1 MRIGVVLLSFIV
13 VMCGCVSVE
22 TFNRQLRTPKS
33 VKALRS
39 DVDFVHHKLE
49 KLHPSLYRYI
59 SKQELD
65 RKFDSLK
72 TSIAS
77 PMTSNEFF
85 FRISP
90 VVASVRQGHTRI
102 FPLTRRLTKQEMVKA
117 RKNGAS
123 PVMKLHLGWVDHR
136 LYLLKTTA
144 SDSTLKPGSEILSL
158 DSITPQQLFAKYAPT
173 FASDGFNTTF
183 HDRLFNK
190 KFASYF
196 YYETGVRDSVLCK
209 VSNGG
214 VVRSVWLKP
223 PERQKKKQEKPL
235 SSPSDA
241 EKQKKRVFEHQKKVQ
256 GYDALTGEFSKNLR
270 FMGQD
275 SSVAV
280 LTVKDFVKGKYKRF
294 YADNFRK
301 IDSVQTRAL
310 VLDLRDNTGG
320 DLSDIQCLY
329 SYLAE
334 NNFRFV
340 KPAVV
345 TSKTSLWHDDYFNAS
360 SPSQF
365 ALRVLGTPGWLVYN
379 TFTTLITHKKADGR
393 YYFYYP
399 PIWQKHP
406 KANRFKGK
414 VYVLINGC
422 SFSAS
427 SIISAN
433 LKGSGRAIFVGEE
446 TGGAYNG
453 CVAGQMPSFTLPG
466 SKLKM
471 SFGLLEVV
479 TPYVFNPDGRGVMPD
494 VPVVPTLD
502 DRLKSTDPELKWVMD
517 NLDKQGK

>member
-22 TFNRQLRTPKS
+22 TFNRHLCTPKS
-33 VKALRS
+33 VKMLRS

-72 TSIAS
+72 TAITS

-90 VVASVRQGHTRI
+90 VVASVRQGHARV
-102 FPLTRRLTKQEMVKA
+102 FPLTRRLTSQEMIKA

-123 PVMKLHLGWVDHR
+123 PVMKLHLGWVDRR

-158 DSITPQQLFAKYAPT
+158 DSITPQQLFAKYVPT

-196 YYETGVRDSVLCK
+196 YYEKGVRDSVLCK
-209 VSNGG
+209 VSDGG
-214 VVRSVWLKP
+214 VVRSVWLKFP
-223 PERQKKKQEKPL
+223 GVQKKKQGPISSPL
-235 SSPSDA
+235 SDE
-241 EKQKKRVFEHQKKVQ
+241 EKVRKRMFDRRKKVQ
-256 GYDALTGEFSKNLR
+256 GYDVLTGQFSKNLS
-270 FMGQD
+270 FSGAD
-275 SSVAV
+275 SSIAV
-280 LTVKDFVKGKYKRF
+280 LAIKDFVKGKYKRF
-294 YADNFRK
+294 YADSFRK
-301 IDSVQTRAL
+301 IDSIQPRVL
-310 VLDLRDNTGG
+310 VLDIRDNTGG
-320 DLSDIQCLY
+320 NLSDIQCLY

-334 NNFRFV
+334 KDFRFV
-340 KPAVV
+340 KPAAVA
-345 TSKTSLWHDDYFNAS
+345 SKTSLWHDDYFNAS
-360 SPSQF
+360 SPFQF
-365 ALRVLGTPGWLVYN
+365 ALRILGTPGWLFYN
-379 TFTTLITHKKADGR
+379 TFTTLITHKQADGR

-406 KANRFKGK
+406 KSNRFKGK

-433 LKGSGRAIFVGEE
+433 LKGSGRAMFVGEE

-453 CVAGQMPSFTLPG
+453 CVAGEMPSFTLPG

-471 SFGLLEVV
+471 SFGLLEVA
-479 TPYVFNPDGRGVMPD
+479 TPYTVAPDGRGVMPD
-494 VPVVPTLD
+494 VEIVPTLN
-502 DRLKSTDPELKWVMD
+502 DRLQGVDPELQWVID
-517 NLDKQGK
+517 NVDKQGK

>member
-1 MRIGVVLLSFIV
+1 MRIWVVLLFFIV
-13 VMCGCVSVE
+13 VMYGCVSVE
-22 TFNRQLRTPKS
+22 TYNRQLRTPKS
-33 VKALRS
+33 VSALRS

-49 KLHPSLYRYI
+49 KLHPSLCRYI
-59 SKQELD
+59 SRPELD

-72 TSIAS
+72 TAITS

-85 FRISP
+85 FRLSP
-90 VVASVRQGHTRI
+90 VVASVRQGHTRV
-102 FPLTRRLTKQEMVKA
+102 FPLTRRLTKQEMIKA

-144 SDSTLKPGSEILSL
+144 SDSTLKPGLEILSL
-158 DSITPQQLFAKYAPT
+158 DSITPQQLFAKYTPT

-196 YYETGVRDSVLCK
+196 YFEKGMRDSVLCS
-209 VSNGG
+209 VSDGG
-214 VVRSVWLKP
+214 VVRSVWLKSP
-223 PERQKKKQEKPL
+223 DQRKKETEKSL

-241 EKQKKRVFEHQKKVQ
+241 EKQKEREFEHQKKVQ
-256 GYDALTGEFSKNLR
+256 GYDALTGQFSKNMG
-270 FMGQD
+270 FVGQD
-275 SSVAV
+275 SSIAV

-294 YADNFRK
+294 YADSFRK
-301 IDSVQTRAL
+301 IDSIRSRVL

-334 NNFRFV
+334 KNFRFV
-340 KPAVV
+340 KPATVA
-345 TSKTSLWHDDYFNAS
+345 SKTSLWHDDYFNVS

-365 ALRVLGTPGWLVYN
+365 VLRILGTPGWLVYN
-379 TFTTLITHKKADGR
+379 TFITLITHKKADGR

-406 KANRFKGK
+406 KDNRFKGK
-414 VYVLINGC
+414 VFVLINGC

-433 LKGSGRAIFVGEE
+433 LKGSGRALFVGEE

-471 SFGLLEVV
+471 SFGLLEVA
-479 TPYVFNPDGRGVMPD
+479 TPYASTPDGRGVMPD
-494 VPVVPTLD
+494 VSVVPTLD
-502 DRLKSTDPELKWVMD
+502 DRLKGVDPELQWVID
-517 NLDKQGK
+517 NVAKQTK